1 MKKQL
6 KRMALFK
13 NPPTQNRMAE
23 ILGVSVATVNRTL
36 FDKLQLRVRKK
47 KKVQQLSE
55 AQIKNR
61 RERAPGFK
69 QVVDDNKDT
78 ILATD
83 EAYFSVQLGH
93 NGQRE
98 IHYVSVRKQGESS
111 SQENVK
117 FIEREERFAPKV
129 MVWAGVSY
137 HSKTSLYF
145 VEKGAKINSE
155 YYQKYVLKKF
165 LKRDRQ

>member
-1 MKKQL
+1 MILVKKISLKKIYKVKQRKEQGKENWSPKRRKPHKMTDDMKKQL

-13 NPPTQNRMAE
+13 NPPTQDRMAE

-69 QVVDDNKDT
+69 QVVDENKEI
-78 ILATD
+78 ILTTD

-98 IHYVSVRKQGESS
+98 IHYVSARKQGESI

-117 FIEREERFAPKV
+117 FIERR
-129 MVWAGVSY
+129 
-137 HSKTSLYF
+137 
-145 VEKGAKINSE
+145 KIRS
-155 YYQKYVLKKF
+155 
-165 LKRDRQ
+165 